1 MKKIVAAL
9 LVLVCLFALCA
20 CANTDQTP
28 DGMQNVALESANYYL
43 YVSKNWIPTSYNVSG
58 AKAHTAENA
67 PNILATVY
75 YPEEQLTPT
84 TYWENECLVEYQAV
98 FENFTVIEAEVA
110 ETLGGKDAK
119 AYLFSYTFG
128 ATVYQCKQV
137 ITVYDFNVYVLT
149 YTAVATEYNNFVAD
163 FDAAVDYFTF
173 K

>member
-1 MKKIVAAL
+1 MKKIIAVL
-9 LVLVCLFALCA
+9 LVVVCLFALSA
-20 CANTDQTP
+20 CANTDNTP

-58 AKAHTAENA
+58 AKAHTADNA

-75 YPEEQLTPT
+75 YPEEQVTPT
-84 TYWENECLVEYQAV
+84 SYWENACLAEYQAV
-98 FENFTVIEAEVA
+98 FTNFTVIESEVA

-119 AYLFSYTFG
+119 AYRFSYTFG

-137 ITVYDFNVYVLT
+137 IAVYDFNVYVLT
-149 YTAVATEYNNFVAD
+149 YTAVATEYDSFVAD
-163 FDAAVDYFTF
+163 FDAVVDYFAF

>member
-1 MKKIVAAL
+1 MKKIVAVL
-9 LVLVCLFALCA
+9 LAVVCLFVLSA

-75 YPEEQLTPT
+75 YPEEQVTPT
-84 TYWENECLVEYQAV
+84 SYWENDCLAEYQAV
-98 FENFTVIEAEVA
+98 FTNFTVIGSEVE
-110 ETLGGKDAK
+110 ETLGGKDAR
-119 AYLFSYTFG
+119 AYQFSYTFG

-137 ITVYDFNVYVLT
+137 ICVYDFNVYVLT
-149 YTAVATEYNNFVAD
+149 YTAVATEYDSFAAD
-163 FDAAVDYFTF
+163 FEAAVDHFTF